1 MKRFQTI
8 LPTPV
13 VLRYDVRPDADKM
26 GSEMSIVTE
35 CSAFREK
42 PGQKIV
48 TEIERGVIS
57 FPNRNI
63 NLLPKKFML
72 PIACLFVRLGG
83 IGSSKLATTEQNA
96 ALGITSTKEADVIGG
111 IACLACCNNMCSR
124 SSSLN

>member
-1 MKRFQTI
+1 MKRFQTM

-57 FPNRNI
+57 FSNRNI

-72 PIACLFVRLGG
+72 PIACLFVRLSG
-83 IGSSKLATTEQNA
+83 IGTSKLATTEQNA
-96 ALGITSTKEADVIGG
+96 ELGVRCKGQEEVIGSV
-111 IACLACCNNMCSR
+111 ACLACCNNACSR
-124 SSSLN
+124 SSFPN